1 MLANEVTLE
10 RNTTQKT
17 EIKIPRGS
25 ERTVSIVALLLCK
38 AKGNPELGTL
48 KVLKNYNVSMR

>member
-1 MLANEVTLE
+1 LE